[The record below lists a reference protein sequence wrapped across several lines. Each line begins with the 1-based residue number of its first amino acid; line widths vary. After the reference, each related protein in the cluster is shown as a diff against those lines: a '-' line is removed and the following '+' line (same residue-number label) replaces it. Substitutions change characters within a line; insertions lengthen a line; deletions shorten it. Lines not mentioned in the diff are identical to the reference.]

1 MFIRDDS
8 LKRLDIDVTDVVRL
22 WRSANPVQV
31 ALEGHSGQRAGA
43 YLCFFRSEQA
53 LKAIFALEL
62 YDSRCLVFF
71 APEQTDCIH
80 ETQMKT
86 VADEGLLFAESMGF
100 LMTDLEI
107 QALGGEE
114 QLQLWMPLSL
124 KTGVPQP
131 PAIFAAGQGG
141 LSQGVARRDGV
152 RGRAGQQMSH
162 NEEYEARRRRLIDN
176 AGRILAAF

>member
-8 LKRLDIDVTDVVRL
+8 LKRLDIDVADVVQL

-31 ALEGHSGQRAGA
+31 ALEGHTGQRAGA
-43 YLCFFRSEQA
+43 YLCFFRIEQA
-53 LKAIFALEL
+53 LKAFFALEL

-71 APEQTDCIH
+71 APEQADCIH
-80 ETQMKT
+80 ETQMKD
-86 VADEGLLFAESMGF
+86 VVDEGLFFAESMGF

-107 QALGGEE
+107 QTLGRQE
-114 QLQLWMPLSL
+114 QEQLWMQLSL

-131 PAIFAAGQGG
+131 PAIFAAGHGG
-141 LSQGVARRDGV
+141 LSQSAARRDTV
-152 RGRAGQQMSH
+152 RGRAGQKMSH

>member
-8 LKRLDIDVTDVVRL
+8 LTRLDIDVADVVHL

-31 ALEGHSGQRAGA
+31 ALEGYSGQRAGA
-43 YLCFFRSEQA
+43 YLCFFRSEQT

-71 APEQTDCIH
+71 TPEQADSVH
-80 ETQMKT
+80 KTQMKA
-86 VADEGLLFAESMGF
+86 VVDEGLFFAESMGF

-107 QALGGEE
+107 HTLGSEE
-114 QLQLWMPLSL
+114 QGQLWMQLSL

-141 LSQGVARRDGV
+141 LSQGVSRRDSV
-152 RGRAGQQMSH
+152 RGRTGQQMSH